1 MNNPIKIFIADDHKV
16 MLQGLKGLFKDDIH
30 FELCGIENSCEKA
43 LEEIKKSSPDV
54 LLTDISFPDGD
65 GISLFKSARV
75 ALPHLKAVCLTMHL
89 EQAYIAKAHQ
99 AGIQAY
105 LPKETDIDEIKDV
118 IKGVM
123 AEQKFYN
130 PALFIFKPENR
141 KENAPL
147 KEKLSIREIEIIQ
160 LIGDGLSTREI
171 ADKIF
176 LSPFTVDTHRKN
188 INSKLNVKNVGEL
201 LKVAREEGVIV

>member
-16 MLQGLKGLFKDDIH
+16 MLQGLKGLFKDDIN
-30 FELCGIENSCEKA
+30 FELCGIENSCELA
-43 LEEIKKSSPDV
+43 LEAIKKSQPDV

-65 GISLFKSARV
+65 GISLYKSARV
-75 ALPHLKAVCLTMHL
+75 TLPHLKAVCLTMHL
-89 EQAYIAKAHQ
+89 EQAYVSMAHQ

-105 LPKETDIDEIKDV
+105 LPKETDIDEIKEV

-130 PALFIFKPENR
+130 PDLFMFKSENQR
-141 KENAPL
+141 ENTPI
-147 KEKLSIREIEIIQ
+147 KEKLTLREIEIIQ
-160 LIGDGLSTREI
+160 WIGHGLSTREI
-171 ADKIF
+171 ADKLF

>member
-1 MNNPIKIFIADDHKV
+1 MNNPIKVFIADDHTV
-16 MLQGLKGLFKDDIH
+16 VLQGLKGLFKEDTN
-30 FELCGIENSCEKA
+30 FELCGIENNCEKA
-43 LEEIKKSSPDV
+43 LEGIKKSQPDV

-65 GISLFKSARV
+65 GISLYKSARV
-75 ALPHLKAVCLTMHL
+75 ALPQLKAVCLTMHL
-89 EQAYIAKAHQ
+89 EQGYIVKAHQ
-99 AGIQAY
+99 AGIQGY
-105 LPKETDIDEIKDV
+105 LPKETDIDEIKYV

-130 PALFIFKPENR
+130 PALFIFKSENQ
-141 KENAPL
+141 KENSPL
-147 KEKLSIREIEIIQ
+147 KEKLSLREIEIIQ
-160 LIGDGLSTREI
+160 LIGEGLSSREI